1 MWNTYALVWIL
12 TGVIPTYYDIVV
24 NQEQEERETV
34 VVVRVQFQ
42 LSIPTH
48 STRRVKIRSHAG
60 DSPS

>member
-34 VVVRVQFQ
+34 MVVRVQFQ
-42 LSIPTH
+42 LSIPTD
-48 STRRVKIRSHAG
+48 STHT
-60 DSPS
+60 